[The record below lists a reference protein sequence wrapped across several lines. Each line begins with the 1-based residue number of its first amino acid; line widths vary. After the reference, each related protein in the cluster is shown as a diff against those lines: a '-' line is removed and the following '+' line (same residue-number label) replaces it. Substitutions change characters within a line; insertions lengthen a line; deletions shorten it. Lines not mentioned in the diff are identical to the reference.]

1 MKGEKMKNSL
11 SLFTDSQLNLELEI
25 RAEGE
30 GGYIEGGL
38 LDYSSDEISAELKRR
53 KEKNG
58 AIL

>member
-1 MKGEKMKNSL
+1 MKNSL

-38 LDYSSDEISAELKRR
+38 LDYSSDEISAELKHR